1 MPDYA
6 THQKINSIVL
16 TVAIVTII
24 MMWIDGKIELSG
36 SIIGF
41 PVAFII
47 SSWVL
52 TPDLDTRSIPF
63 YRWGYARI
71 VWITFQKFSK
81 HRGILH
87 NPVFSPI
94 LLCFPLIIL
103 HWELGL
109 KYELL
114 WIYAGITVQI
124 WAHIAS
130 DWIMS
135 WKKEKMINII

>member
-24 MMWIDGKIELSG
+24 MMWIDGKIELSW

-47 SSWVL
+47 SSWIL

-71 VWITFQKFSK
+71 VWIAFQKVSK

-94 LLCFPLIIL
+94 IMCIPLIIL
-103 HWELGL
+103 QWKLGL

-124 WAHIAS
+124 WSHIAS
-130 DWIMS
+130 DWMIKG
-135 WKKEKMINII
+135 KK